1 MKTIDLLNKL
11 LTELTLAERNIHIL
25 HWNVMGKQFKMLHE
39 YFQEIYEDLYDKIDQ
54 VAELIRI
61 HEELPKGNLSEAL
74 EMAVIEEIESSNN
87 FNHVES
93 IGLALQDIEVLID
106 LTNELFEASEKDKL
120 YDVNDV
126 MGSHLGDY
134 GKFKYFLDNF
144 NDNNHEIKDT
154 VDTLLEDKNLKNLD
168 KDIEE

>member
-1 MKTIDLLNKL
+1 MKTIELLNKL
-11 LTELTLAERNIHIL
+11 LAELTLAERNVHIL
-25 HWNVMGKQFKMLHE
+25 HWNVVGKQFKMVHE
-39 YFQEIYEDLYDKIDQ
+39 YFQEIYEDLYEKIDE
-54 VAELIRI
+54 VAELVRI

-74 EMAVIEEIESSNN
+74 EIATIEEIESMNN

-93 IGLALQDIEVLID
+93 IGLALQDIEVLVD

-134 GKFKYFLDNF
+134 GKFKYFLESF
-144 NDNNHEIKDT
+144 NDSNKEIEDT
-154 VDTLLEDKNLKNLD
+154 VDTLLEDKNLN
-168 KDIEE
+168 KDIEK

>member
-1 MKTIDLLNKL
+1 MKTIELLNKL
-11 LTELTLAERNIHIL
+11 LAELTLAERNVHIL
-25 HWNVMGKQFKMLHE
+25 HWNIVGKQFKMVHE
-39 YFQEIYEDLYDKIDQ
+39 YFQEIYEDLYEKIDE
-54 VAELIRI
+54 VAELVRI

-74 EMAVIEEIESSNN
+74 EIATIEEIESMNN

-120 YDVNDV
+120 FDVNDV

-134 GKFKYFLDNF
+134 GKFKYFLESF
-144 NDNNHEIKDT
+144 NDNNKEIEDT
-154 VDTLLEDKNLKNLD
+154 VDTLLEDKNLNKN
-168 KDIEE
+168 IEK